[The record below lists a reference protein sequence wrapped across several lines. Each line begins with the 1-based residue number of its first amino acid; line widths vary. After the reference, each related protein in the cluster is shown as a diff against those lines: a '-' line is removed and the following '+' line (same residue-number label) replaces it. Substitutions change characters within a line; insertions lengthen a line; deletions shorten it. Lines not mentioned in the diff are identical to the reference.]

1 MQKRLTLNL
10 EESLIKFAHLITY
23 EKRKSISQIVAE
35 YFKSLQKR
43 EKLHLSEEIQE
54 LYGVFT
60 KDSQPKFTHRL
71 TYLTEATGL
80 EELLSDE
87 QKLFIDELEPLNIE
101 ARYPTYKDK
110 LLKKLNL
117 EKCRNVLENT
127 EEFIRWIKI
136 KLLIL

>member
-1 MQKRLTLNL
+1 MNKKVKYWVEISDYDFETAKAMLQTKRYLYVG
-10 EESLIKFAHLITY
+10 FMCHQAV
-23 EKRKSISQIVAE
+23 EKILKA
-35 YFKSLQKR
+35 Y
-43 EKLHLSEEIQE
+43 
-54 LYGVFT
+54 YVFT
-60 KDSQPKFTHRL
+60 KDSQSKFTHRL

-110 LLKKLNL
+110 LFKKLNL
-117 EKCRNVLENT
+117 EKCRNILENT
-127 EEFIRWIKI
+127 EEFIRWIKK